1 LNERTV
7 LEHRIAT
14 LDGLLD
20 APGGPLGPNAGD
32 LGEQLRSDWET
43 ERMLLRRLLE
53 ETPGGDVGKTIAT
66 WRSRTVSFV
75 ARSSDDSH
83 SPAWTDRSGVTWD
96 ARHVLSLLDETQGRI
111 DRWMGEGDAST
122 AQPGS

>member
-7 LEHRIAT
+7 LEHRVAT

-43 ERMLLRRLLE
+43 ERQLLRRLLSD
-53 ETPGGDVGKTIAT
+53 TPGDDVGETIAT

-75 ARSSDDSH
+75 ARSKED
-83 SPAWTDRSGVTWD
+83 SPAWTDRSGITWD
-96 ARHVLSLLDETQGRI
+96 ARHVLSLLDETQGRL
-111 DRWMGEGDAST
+111 DRWLGDGSSAS
-122 AQPGS
+122 AESGS

>member
-7 LEHRIAT
+7 LEHRVAT

-43 ERMLLRRLLE
+43 ERRLLNRLLSD
-53 ETPGGDVGKTIAT
+53 TPGDDVGETIAT

-75 ARSSDDSH
+75 ARSDEDS
-83 SPAWTDRSGVTWD
+83 PEWTDRSGVTWD
-96 ARHVLSLLDETQGRI
+96 ARHVLSLLDETQGRL
-111 DRWMGEGDAST
+111 DRWLGDGDSAPADS
-122 AQPGS
+122 GS